1 MKLRVC
7 VSFDDKNTGETY
19 PVGAEI
25 EVSESRAAE
34 ILAHP
39 LGLAEVVEE
48 ELAEVVEE
56 ELAEVVEEE
65 KPQKSASRGRK
76 RGAGK

>member
-48 ELAEVVEE
+48 ELAEVVK
-56 ELAEVVEEE
+56 EE
-65 KPQKSASRGRK
+65 KPQKSASRSRK
-76 RGAGK
+76 RGAAK

>member
-39 LGLAEVVEE
+39 LGLAEVVEK
-48 ELAEVVEE
+48 
-56 ELAEVVEEE
+56 E

-76 RGAGK
+76 RGGVK

>member
-1 MKLRVC
+1 MKLKVC

-25 EVSESRAAE
+25 EVSDSRAAE

-39 LGLAEVVEE
+39 LGLAEVVEDP
-48 ELAEVVEE
+48 
-56 ELAEVVEEE
+56 

-76 RGAGK
+76 RGAAK

>member
-7 VSFDDKNTGETY
+7 MSFDDKNTGETY

-39 LGLAEVVEE
+39 LGLAEAVEE
-48 ELAEVVEE
+48 P
-56 ELAEVVEEE
+56 

-76 RGAGK
+76 RGGAK

>member
-7 VSFDDKNTGETY
+7 VEFIDKVTGETRRIGD
-19 PVGAEI
+19 VVEVAE
-25 EVSESRAAE
+25 ERGAE

-39 LGLAEVVEE
+39 LG
-48 ELAEVVEE
+48 
-56 ELAEVVEEE
+56 LAEVVEEE

-76 RGAGK
+76 RGGVK

>member
-48 ELAEVVEE
+48 E
-56 ELAEVVEEE
+56 

-76 RGAGK
+76 RGAAK

>member
-56 ELAEVVEEE
+56 E

-76 RGAGK
+76 RGTGK